1 MCGHKQISI
10 WEISKITV
18 VDSNDKNRGNVD
30 CTCHQ
35 PVIYDVT
42 VNNCYLLIL
51 PRCRIVYAHTFL
63 TFLSN
68 WSRDRID
75 SSISVSSMED
85 VGVKACLSR

>member
-1 MCGHKQISI
+1 MCECAALMLTQNRCEPNDLGMCGHKQISI

-42 VNNCYLLIL
+42 VNNCYL
-51 PRCRIVYAHTFL
+51 
-63 TFLSN
+63 
-68 WSRDRID
+68 
-75 SSISVSSMED
+75 
-85 VGVKACLSR
+85 

>member
-1 MCGHKQISI
+1 MCGHKQIGI

-30 CTCHQ
+30 LRRYCQ
-35 PVIYDVT
+35 QLLY
-42 VNNCYLLIL
+42 LIL
-51 PRCRIVYAHTFL
+51 PRCRFVYAHTFL

-68 WSRDRID
+68 WSIDRID